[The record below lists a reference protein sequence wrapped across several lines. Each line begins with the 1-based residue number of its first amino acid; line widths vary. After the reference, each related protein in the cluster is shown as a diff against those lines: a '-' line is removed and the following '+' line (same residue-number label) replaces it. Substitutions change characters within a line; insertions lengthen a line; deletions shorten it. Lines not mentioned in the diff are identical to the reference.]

1 MKGICRLPRQPPH
14 LVADLGIPVL
24 PRRTPGPA
32 HPTHHSITSEIAQ
45 PAASSSPPRD
55 IRSSLSQPH
64 RRSIPSS
71 PHIVLLAKV
80 PAWRSPLNFLQLC
93 LLPTTPWGISSD
105 QLQNS
110 PAWTG
115 HKRSKPAHLE
125 ASKPNSW
132 LPDTY
137 ARGKSRWGVPCHPP
151 STSCNVYSLPIT
163 PTHAALG
170 SCLSQEDTWA
180 EQEECRRFFSKQ
192 KRESCASKT
201 KREVC
206 SDSCFGWFF
215 FFFYRLQHCP
225 PQQGATQPLFPPA
238 SLKSPSDRMTGWR

>member
-1 MKGICRLPRQPPH
+1 MRHCHPQHYSPKSWMLRSPTPLPWPPEFSQNSHPQPGVKGSCRLPRQPPH
-14 LVADLGIPVL
+14 LVADLGTPVL
-24 PRRTPGPA
+24 PYRTPGPA

-45 PAASSSPPRD
+45 PAASSSPPGD
-55 IRSSLSQPH
+55 ISLSQPH

-80 PAWRSPLNFLQLC
+80 PASCSPLNFLQLC
-93 LLPTTPWGISSD
+93 LLPITPWGISSD

-125 ASKPNSW
+125 ASKHNSW
-132 LPDTY
+132 LPNSC
-137 ARGKSRWGVPCHPP
+137 AQEKSRWGVSCHPL
-151 STSCNVYSLPIT
+151 STSCNVYSLPIM

-180 EQEECRRFFSKQ
+180 KQEECRRFFQ
-192 KRESCASKT
+192 T
-201 KREVC
+201 EV
-206 SDSCFGWFF
+206 
-215 FFFYRLQHCP
+215 
-225 PQQGATQPLFPPA
+225 
-238 SLKSPSDRMTGWR
+238 